1 MNSLNE
7 DISVKKLRERNS
19 KVYETANK
27 LSNPHPA
34 LSQPAG
40 LGLRNAEGQS
50 HNALRGECGPS

>member
-19 KVYETANK
+19 KIYETANK

-34 LSQPAG
+34 PSQLAG
-40 LGLRNAEGQS
+40 LGLTEIS
-50 HNALRGECGPS
+50 HGMTNIHGVGRE